1 MTEKMTLS
9 EMFKSMSQLQSDC
22 AKAEAIKVYRVS
34 DDNLGDIKV
43 LSAVAAREMDVYR
56 LALIVMADRLYTKY
70 RDLNVLVTSWDGNV
84 FKVWI
89 GTGECDD

>member
-1 MTEKMTLS
+1 MTLAQ
-9 EMFKSMSQLQSDC
+9 MFETMSQLQSDC

-43 LSAVAAREMDVYR
+43 LSAVAARELDVYR
-56 LALIVMADRLYTKY
+56 LSTIIMTDRLWSKY
-70 RDLNVLVTSWDGNV
+70 KDYSVDVTEWDSGV

-89 GTGECDD
+89 DKERDND